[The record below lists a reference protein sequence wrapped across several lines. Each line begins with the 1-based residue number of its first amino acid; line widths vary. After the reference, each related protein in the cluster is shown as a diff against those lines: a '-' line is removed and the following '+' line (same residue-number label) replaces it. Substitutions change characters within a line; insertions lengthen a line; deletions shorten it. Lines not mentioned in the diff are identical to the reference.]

1 MGTND
6 PGGSHHEFIL
16 ETTLQYRVQP
26 SWKSHCAQRRTGDN
40 KSTPGTILAN
50 TFRENKLPTES
61 DSSTAVTDARGQWDR
76 IFKVLRGNKCQQ
88 GILRYHSRLR
98 EKHKQLGVHTNWEL
112 ITHRPR
118 MQEGDSKRGA
128 WGTRNDEG
136 SLSFA
141 WLNLHFVPVPREES
155 HIFPSGYREKQ
166 VVPPPVLWKCLL
178 LKDAC
183 RGVPPLAFIHLAFDT
198 LTDNEGSEVLPHPR
212 HPIMFLAATTFR
224 SLGRVLWY
232 LFSYF

>member
-50 TFRENKLPTES
+50 TFRENKLPTET
-61 DSSTAVTDARGQWDR
+61 DSSSAVTDARGQWDR
-76 IFKVLRGNKCQQ
+76 IFKVLRENKCQH

-98 EKHKQLGVHTNWEL
+98 EKHKQLGVHKNWEL
-112 ITHRPR
+112 TTHRPR
-118 MQEGDSKRGA
+118 MQETVTRGA
-128 WGTRNDEG
+128 WGTRKDEG
-136 SLSFA
+136 SLSFTC
-141 WLNLHFVPVPREES
+141 LNLQNVPVPSEES
-155 HIFPSGYREKQ
+155 HIFPSGYREEWG
-166 VVPPPVLWKCLL
+166 PPHPVLWKCLL

-183 RGVPPLAFIHLAFDT
+183 LGVPPLAFIHLAFDT
-198 LTDNEGSEVLPHPR
+198 SMKAV
-212 HPIMFLAATTFR
+212 R
-224 SLGRVLWY
+224 SY
-232 LFSYF
+232 PTPDTQ